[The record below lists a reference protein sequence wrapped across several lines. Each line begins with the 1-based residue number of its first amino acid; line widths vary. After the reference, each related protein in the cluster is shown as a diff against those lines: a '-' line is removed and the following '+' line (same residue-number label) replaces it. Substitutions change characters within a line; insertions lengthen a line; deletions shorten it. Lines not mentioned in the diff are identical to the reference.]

1 MQVYPTILFLV
12 WGLEYVIT
20 KVNFMIMYFILFR
33 LRNKPV
39 YTILYLK
46 PMCNIF
52 WFSSVVRKKCIVE
65 LQLSASL

>member
-12 WGLEYVIT
+12 WGLENVKT
-20 KVNFMIMYFILFR
+20 KVNFMNMYFILFR

-52 WFSSVVRKKCIVE
+52 WFSSVVRKKCTVE
-65 LQLSASL
+65 LQSSASL